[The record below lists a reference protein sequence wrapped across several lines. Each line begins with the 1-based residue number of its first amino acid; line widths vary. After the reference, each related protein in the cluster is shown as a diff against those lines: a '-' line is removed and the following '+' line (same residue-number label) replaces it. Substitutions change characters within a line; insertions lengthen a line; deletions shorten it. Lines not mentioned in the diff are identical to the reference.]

1 MTEKAF
7 NDSSFEEAH
16 ESEFEQILS
25 KAVRDVLEGNITP
38 DAFLKLA
45 RSRDADAVRYA
56 IRRMADPSLESWE
69 EQILQR
75 IVFQS
80 GVVLQ
85 LIADLARK
93 LPGPAEAIARTTL
106 KEAADHHGLHIRT
119 EDAPLV
125 MRALAEV
132 QEMPQSLG
140 TVAFL
145 FALLNADA
153 PQIQSKAAWL
163 IQKADSELR
172 YTWRLVRHPS
182 PRVRANTLEAL
193 LDFRDLRAVEY
204 FRSCVEDTHS
214 RVRSVAA
221 VGLCRSGDA
230 SGWEILMRLVCS
242 LVIPERRSGV
252 LAVGI
257 CGNRGHLC
265 LLEFLARSDRDT
277 RVRQLAVSAAESI
290 HRAESASRNEGS

>member
-1 MTEKAF
+1 MEKHD
-7 NDSSFEEAH
+7 DSNLEEAH
-16 ESEFEQILS
+16 ESEFDQIMS
-25 KAVRDVLEGNITP
+25 KAVRDILEGNITP

-56 IRRMADPSLESWE
+56 IRRMADPSLELWE

-75 IVFQS
+75 VVFQS

-93 LPGPAEAIARTTL
+93 FPGPAEAIARTTL
-106 KEAADHHGLHIRT
+106 REAADHHGLHIRT

-132 QEMPQSLG
+132 QEMPQTLG

-153 PQIQSKAAWL
+153 PQIQSKAASL
-163 IQKADSELR
+163 IQKADSDLQ
-172 YTWRLVRHPS
+172 YTWRLVRHPA
-182 PRVRANTLEAL
+182 PRVRSNTLEAL
-193 LDFRDLRAVEY
+193 LEFKDLRAIEH
-204 FRSCVEDTHS
+204 FRSCAADTHS

-221 VGLCRSGDA
+221 VGLCRSGDP
-230 SGWEILMRLVCS
+230 SGWEILTRLVCS
-242 LVIPERRSGV
+242 PLIPERRSGV
-252 LAVGI
+252 WALGM
-257 CGNRGHLC
+257 CGNREHLC
-265 LLEFLARSDRDT
+265 LLEFLERSDRDQ
-277 RVRQLAVSAAESI
+277 RVRQLAVGATEKIRGTKPAA
-290 HRAESASRNEGS
+290 RKASY

>member
-1 MTEKAF
+1 MTEKAHD
-7 NDSSFEEAH
+7 DSNFEAH
-16 ESEFEQILS
+16 EPEFEQILS

-56 IRRMADPSLESWE
+56 IRRMADPSLEPWE

-75 IVFQS
+75 VVFQS
-80 GVVLQ
+80 GAVLQ
-85 LIADLARK
+85 LIADLAGK
-93 LPGPAEAIARTTL
+93 FPGPAEAIARTTL
-106 KEAADHHGLHIRT
+106 RENDHPALHIRT

-132 QEMPQSLG
+132 QEMKPSLG

-145 FALLNADA
+145 FALLSADA

-163 IQKADSELR
+163 IQRADSELR
-172 YTWRLVRHPS
+172 YTWRLVRHPA

-193 LDFRDLRAVEY
+193 LDFRDLRPLEY
-204 FRSCVEDTHS
+204 FRSCAADTHS
-214 RVRSVAA
+214 RVRSVAG

-242 LVIPERRSGV
+242 PLIPERRSGV
-252 LAVGI
+252 WALGM
-257 CGNRGHLC
+257 CGNREHLC
-265 LLEFLARSDRDT
+265 LLEFLERSDRDQ
-277 RVRQLAVSAAESI
+277 RVRQLAVGATEKIRGTKPAA
-290 HRAESASRNEGS
+290 RKASS

>member
-1 MTEKAF
+1 MEKHD
-7 NDSSFEEAH
+7 DSNFEEAH
-16 ESEFEQILS
+16 EAEFEQILS
-25 KAVRDVLEGNITP
+25 KAVRDVLEGNITQ
-38 DAFLKLA
+38 DAFLRLA

-56 IRRMADPSLESWE
+56 IRRMADPSLELWE

-75 IVFQS
+75 VVFQS

-93 LPGPAEAIARTTL
+93 FPGPAEAIARATL
-106 KEAADHHGLHIRT
+106 REAADHHGLHIRT

-132 QEMPQSLG
+132 QEMPQTLG

-163 IQKADSELR
+163 IQRADSELR
-172 YTWRLVRHPS
+172 YTWRLVRHPA

-193 LDFRDLRAVEY
+193 LDFRDLRPLEY
-204 FRSCVEDTHS
+204 FRSCAADTHS
-214 RVRSVAA
+214 RVRSVAG

-242 LVIPERRSGV
+242 PLIPERRSGV
-252 LAVGI
+252 WALGMY
-257 CGNRGHLC
+257 GNREHLC
-265 LLEFLARSDRDT
+265 LLEFLERSDRDQ
-277 RVRQLAVSAAESI
+277 RVRQLAVGATEKNRGTKPAA
-290 HRAESASRNEGS
+290 RKASS

>member
-1 MTEKAF
+1 MEKHD
-7 NDSSFEEAH
+7 DSNLEEAH
-16 ESEFEQILS
+16 ESEFDQIMS
-25 KAVRDVLEGNITP
+25 KAVRDILEGNITP

-75 IVFQS
+75 IVFHS

-93 LPGPAEAIARTTL
+93 LPGPAEAIARTTFR
-106 KEAADHHGLHIRT
+106 ETADHHALHIRT

-132 QEMPQSLG
+132 QEMQQTLG

-163 IQKADSELR
+163 IQKADGELR

-193 LDFRDLRAVEY
+193 LDFRDLRALEY
-204 FRSCVEDTHS
+204 FRSCAADTHS
-214 RVRSVAA
+214 RVRSVAG

-242 LVIPERRSGV
+242 PLIPERRSGV
-252 LAVGI
+252 WALGM
-257 CGNRGHLC
+257 CGNPDHLC
-265 LLEFLARSDRDT
+265 LLEFLVRSDRDT
-277 RVRQLAVSAAESI
+277 RVRQLAVGAAEKI
-290 HRAESASRNEGS
+290 RGTDSAPRKEGS

>member
-1 MTEKAF
+1 MEKH
-7 NDSSFEEAH
+7 DSNFEEAH
-16 ESEFEQILS
+16 EPEFEQIMS

-75 IVFQS
+75 IVFHS

-93 LPGPAEAIARTTL
+93 LPGPAEAIARTTFR
-106 KEAADHHGLHIRT
+106 ETADHHALHIRT

-132 QEMPQSLG
+132 QEMQQTLG

-163 IQKADSELR
+163 IQKADGELR

-193 LDFRDLRAVEY
+193 LDFRDLRALEY
-204 FRSCVEDTHS
+204 FRSCAADTHS
-214 RVRSVAA
+214 RVRSVAG

-242 LVIPERRSGV
+242 PLIPYRRSGV
-252 LAVGI
+252 WALGM
-257 CGNRGHLC
+257 CGNADHLC
-265 LLEFLARSDRDT
+265 LLEFLVRSDRDT
-277 RVRQLAVSAAESI
+277 RVRQLAVGAAEKI
-290 HRAESASRNEGS
+290 RGTDSAPRKEGY

>member
-1 MTEKAF
+1 MEKHD
-7 NDSSFEEAH
+7 DSNLEEAH
-16 ESEFEQILS
+16 ESEFDQIMS

-56 IRRMADPSLESWE
+56 IRRMADPSLELWE

-75 IVFQS
+75 VVFQS

-93 LPGPAEAIARTTL
+93 FPGPAEAIARTTL
-106 KEAADHHGLHIRT
+106 REAADHHGLHIRT

-132 QEMPQSLG
+132 QEMPQTLG

-163 IQKADSELR
+163 IQKADSDLQ
-172 YTWRLVRHPS
+172 YTWRLVRHPA

-193 LDFRDLRAVEY
+193 LDFKDLRAIDH
-204 FRSCVEDTHS
+204 FRSCAADTHS
-214 RVRSVAA
+214 RVRSVAG
-221 VGLCRSGDA
+221 VGLCRSGD
-230 SGWEILMRLVCS
+230 SYGWEILMRLVCS
-242 LVIPERRSGV
+242 PLIPERRSGV
-252 LAVGI
+252 WAVGL

-277 RVRQLAVSAAESI
+277 RVRQLAVSAAERI
-290 HRAESASRNEGS
+290 HGAESASRKEGS

>member
-1 MTEKAF
+1 MEKHD
-7 NDSSFEEAH
+7 DSNLEEAH
-16 ESEFEQILS
+16 ESEFDQIMS

-56 IRRMADPSLESWE
+56 IRRMADPSLELWE

-75 IVFQS
+75 VVFQS
-80 GVVLQ
+80 GAVLQ
-85 LIADLARK
+85 LIADLARQF
-93 LPGPAEAIARTTL
+93 PGPAEAIARTTL
-106 KEAADHHGLHIRT
+106 RENDHPALHIRT

-132 QEMPQSLG
+132 QEMKPSLG

-145 FALLNADA
+145 FALLSADA

-163 IQKADSELR
+163 IQRADSELR
-172 YTWRLVRHPS
+172 YTWRLVRHPA

-193 LDFRDLRAVEY
+193 LDFRDLRPLEY
-204 FRSCVEDTHS
+204 FRSCAADTHS
-214 RVRSVAA
+214 RVRSVAG

-242 LVIPERRSGV
+242 PLIPERRSGV
-252 LAVGI
+252 WALGM
-257 CGNRGHLC
+257 CGNREHLC
-265 LLEFLARSDRDT
+265 LLEFLERSDRDQ
-277 RVRQLAVSAAESI
+277 RVRQLAVGATEKIRGTKPAA
-290 HRAESASRNEGS
+290 RKASS

>member
-1 MTEKAF
+1 MEKHD
-7 NDSSFEEAH
+7 DSNLEEAH
-16 ESEFEQILS
+16 ESEFDQIMS

-56 IRRMADPSLESWE
+56 IRRIADPSLELWE

-75 IVFQS
+75 VVFQS

-85 LIADLARK
+85 VIADLAWK
-93 LPGPAEAIARTTL
+93 FPGPAEAIARTTL
-106 KEAADHHGLHIRT
+106 REAADHHGLHIRT

-132 QEMPQSLG
+132 QEMPQTLG

-163 IQKADSELR
+163 IQKADSDLQ
-172 YTWRLVRHPS
+172 YTWRLVRHPA

-193 LDFRDLRAVEY
+193 LYFKDLRAIDH
-204 FRSCVEDTHS
+204 FRSCAADTHS
-214 RVRSVAA
+214 RVRSVAG
-221 VGLCRSGDA
+221 VGLCRSGD
-230 SGWEILMRLVCS
+230 SYGWEILMRLVCS
-242 LVIPERRSGV
+242 PLIPERRSGV
-252 LAVGI
+252 WAVGL

-290 HRAESASRNEGS
+290 HRAESASRKEGS

>member
-1 MTEKAF
+1 MTEKAHD
-7 NDSSFEEAH
+7 DSNFEEAH
-16 ESEFEQILS
+16 EPEFEQILS

-56 IRRMADPSLESWE
+56 IRRMADPSLEPWE

-75 IVFQS
+75 VVFQS
-80 GVVLQ
+80 GAVLQ
-85 LIADLARK
+85 LIADLAGK
-93 LPGPAEAIARTTL
+93 FPGPAEAIARTTL
-106 KEAADHHGLHIRT
+106 RENDHPALHIRT

-132 QEMPQSLG
+132 QEMKPSLG

-145 FALLNADA
+145 FALLSADA

-163 IQKADSELR
+163 IQRADSELR
-172 YTWRLVRHPS
+172 YTWRLVRHPA

-193 LDFRDLRAVEY
+193 LDVRDLRPLEY
-204 FRSCVEDTHS
+204 FRSCAADTHS
-214 RVRSVAA
+214 RVRSVAG

-242 LVIPERRSGV
+242 PLIPERRSGV
-252 LAVGI
+252 WALGM
-257 CGNRGHLC
+257 CGNPDHLC
-265 LLEFLARSDRDT
+265 LLEFLVRSDRDT
-277 RVRQLAVSAAESI
+277 RVRQLAVGAAEKI
-290 HRAESASRNEGS
+290 RGAEAPPRKEGS